1 MTERLHNLD
10 AMNNPANGFGDR
22 KSQLP
27 NRNSAFSLTEMLVVI
42 GIMVLLLAI
51 AVPSFR
57 FLTGSN
63 SISGATN
70 VVSAALARARAD
82 AVGLQ
87 ELRGIAFFTDLSSGR
102 IAVAVVQPDDAVPW
116 QAGQNYLQY
125 QVVKN
130 GSGLYTAKRNH
141 TSNAG
146 NEPGNGASWGTEWSA
161 DVLAI
166 DLVPDR
172 DQLRLPTGI
181 NLRGAGNVPAIPY
194 VAPAVVLFDENGQLT
209 VREYVFSPDS
219 DLALQLAPSGAI
231 NQQARSQIGLMLFE
245 DEPFQNAT
253 QGFTEP
259 SPTHTAWINQNATP
273 LLVNRYN
280 GTIVKGE

>member
-1 MTERLHNLD
+1 MIAPHHNLD
-10 AMNNPANGFGDR
+10 HSQNAASRRPSGFT
-22 KSQLP
+22 
-27 NRNSAFSLTEMLVVI
+27 LTEMLVVI

-63 SISGATN
+63 SIGGATN

-82 AVGLQ
+82 AIGLQ
-87 ELRGIAFFTDLSSGR
+87 QLRGIAFFTDLASGR
-102 IAVAVVQPDDAVPW
+102 IAVAVVEPDDAVPW
-116 QAGQNYLQY
+116 QTGQNYQQY
-125 QVVKN
+125 QVVTR
-130 GSGLYTAKRNH
+130 GAGLYTAKQAH
-141 TSNAG
+141 TSSAA
-146 NEPGNGASWGTEWSA
+146 NEPYVGTSWQNGWSA
-161 DVLAI
+161 DSLAI

-181 NLRGAGNVPAIPY
+181 NIRGAGNVVATPY
-194 VAPAVVLFDENGQLT
+194 VAPAVVLFDENGQLY
-209 VREYVFSPDS
+209 VRQYVISPDS
-219 DLALQLAPSGAI
+219 DLAMQMAPSGAI

-245 DEPFQNAT
+245 DEAANNAGNT
-253 QGFTEP
+253 DV
-259 SPTHTAWINQNATP
+259 WINENATP